1 MESQLNETTATPEAT
16 EKPAKKPKHTMY
28 KLTIHSGSE
37 KGDQGDVFLG
47 HNGVS
52 FLIQRDKEVT
62 VDERVID
69 CLKGAVIHTTAKG
82 EDGVLREVKI
92 PTYSYNVMPA

>member
-1 MESQLNETTATPEAT
+1 MNDTTATPEVT
-16 EKPAKKPKHTMY
+16 EKPAKASKPKHTMY
-28 KLTIHSGSE
+28 KLTIHSGSD

-69 CLKGAVIHTTAKG
+69 CLTDAVIHTTKKG
-82 EDGVLREVKI
+82 DDGIERVVKI
-92 PTYSYNVMPA
+92 PRFSYNVMPA

>member
-1 MESQLNETTATPEAT
+1 MNDTTAAIEAT
-16 EKPAKKPKHTMY
+16 EKPVKASKPKHTMY
-28 KLTIHSGSE
+28 KVTIHSGSE

-52 FLIQRDKEVT
+52 FLIQRDQEVT

-69 CLKGAVIHTTAKG
+69 CLKDAVIHTTKKG
-82 EDGVLREVKI
+82 EDGIEREVKI
-92 PTYSYNVMPA
+92 PRFSYNVMVA